1 MASAYAGVRERV
13 RGLAAGPRVRGLV
26 IGPRGRGDRWAVL
39 FGEIAVYAFG
49 VLVVTGVFLTFF
61 YRPDMAQVRYDGSY
75 GQLRGVTVSKAY
87 ESTLHV
93 SFDVRG
99 GMLVRQ
105 IHHWATLIFTA
116 AVCCRLLRM
125 FVTGAFRRPRVKVW
139 LVWVAMF
146 TLAMAAGVTGS
157 LLPDDMLSG
166 GSLGL
171 IQGITLSI
179 PVVGTRL
186 SGLVFGPEFPGQLII
201 PRAYWAHVVVL
212 PVAMIGLGMLG
223 RRLARK
229 AGHGALPPRRHGEVR
244 EVPVVPRAAV
254 LLFTC
259 GVLALLGTVAQ
270 INPVWMYGPY
280 EPGAITSGAV
290 PDWYMGFLDG
300 AIRIMPGW
308 EISIGGHPLTL
319 AVLVPA
325 LIVPGGFFTLLAG
338 YPWLERRFTGD
349 DGLHRLLD
357 RPRDAAT
364 RTGIC
369 AAGLTW
375 YGLLW
380 MAAANDQIAV
390 GFHLSLF
397 AVTWFFRIAVFVG
410 PMVAFAVTRAVCLAL
425 VEREHEEAV
434 HGRETGRIV
443 MSAEGGFHE
452 IHSRPGELVRGPR

>member
-1 MASAYAGVRERV
+1 MKRANAVVRR
-13 RGLAAGPRVRGLV
+13 LAMGPRAK
-26 IGPRGRGDRWAVL
+26 GDRWSVL

-49 VLVVTGVFLTFF
+49 VLVVTGVFLMFF
-61 YRPDMAQVRYDGSY
+61 YKPDMTRVPYDGSY
-75 GQLRGVTVSKAY
+75 GQLRGVPVSKAY
-87 ESTLHV
+87 ESTLHL
-93 SFDVRG
+93 SFEVRG
-99 GMLVRQ
+99 GMLMRQ

-116 AVCCRLLRM
+116 AVALKLLRM
-125 FVTGAFRRPRVKVW
+125 FVIGAFRRPRVRVW
-139 LVWVAMF
+139 LIWVTMF
-146 TLAMAAGVTGS
+146 ALAMAAGVTGS

-179 PVVGTRL
+179 PLIGTRL
-186 SGLVFGPEFPGQLII
+186 SGLIFGTDFPGHLII
-201 PRAYWAHVVVL
+201 ARAYWVHIAVL
-212 PVAMIGLGMLG
+212 PVVMAGLGLAAW
-223 RRLARK
+223 RLS
-229 AGHGALPPRRHGEVR
+229 RRHGAD
-244 EVPVVPRAAV
+244 VPRRQDAEIRVVPRAAV

-259 GVLALLGTVAQ
+259 AVLAMLGTLTQ

-300 AIRIMPGW
+300 GLRIMPGW
-308 EISIGGHPLTL
+308 ELTIAGHPLTL

-325 LIVPGGFFTLLAG
+325 LIVPGAFFTLLAG
-338 YPWLERRFTGD
+338 YPWLERRFGGD

-357 RPRDAAT
+357 RPRDAAV

-380 MAAANDQIAV
+380 LAAANDQIAV
-390 GFHLSLF
+390 GFHLSLY

-410 PMVAFAVTRAVCLAL
+410 PMLAFAITRAVCLSL
-425 VEREHEEAV
+425 VEREQEEAV

-443 MSAEGGFHE
+443 MDPNGGFHE
-452 IHSRPGELVRGPR
+452 IHTRPGELARSAR